1 MPKAPE
7 RRRCDDSDDEG
18 EIEEI
23 TKIKKLTGHVKP
35 ETDADDKL
43 LDERPSITNSAK
55 DDVPPEKPR
64 SGRGNFFKLGMAN
77 SNRGLLKKKTSKR
90 NVFGRAKSWKGS
102 VDLSDDDHSNLLN

>member
-23 TKIKKLTGHVKP
+23 TKIEKLTGHVKS

-55 DDVPPEKPR
+55 VDVPPEKPR
-64 SGRGNFFKLGMAN
+64 SGRGNFFKLGKAN

-102 VDLSDDDHSNLLN
+102 VDLSDDDQSNVVN